1 MDCKLRKWRA
11 DDAKSLSELLNSK
24 KILDNLRDGLPFPYT
39 ENDALDYINLM
50 LSADKNSTFAF
61 AIEFKGAVAGSI
73 GIFRQDNIHSRT
85 AEMGYYIG
93 ENYWN
98 KGIATSAVKQAC
110 DFVFNNSD
118 IIRIYAEPF
127 ARNVAS
133 CKVLEKA
140 GFVCEGTLRKN
151 AVKNGI
157 VEDMKMYA
165 KIKNTDIIK

>member
-1 MDCKLRKWRA
+1 MDCKIRKWRA
-11 DDAKSLSELLNSK
+11 DDAKCLSELLNNK

-39 ENDALDYINLM
+39 EKDALDYISAM
-50 LSADKNSTFAF
+50 LNSDNSVFAF
-61 AIEFKGAVAGSI
+61 AVEFEGEVAGSL
-73 GIFRQDNIHSRT
+73 GIFRKDNIHSRT
-85 AEMGYYIG
+85 AEIGYYLG
-93 ENYWN
+93 EKFWN

-110 DFVFNNSD
+110 DFVFENTD

-133 CKVLEKA
+133 CRVLEKA
-140 GFVCEGTLRKN
+140 GFICEGTLHKN

-165 KIKNTDIIK
+165 KIKV

>member
-11 DDAKSLSELLNSK
+11 DDAKSLSELLNSR

-39 ENDALDYINLM
+39 ENDALDYIRLM

-165 KIKNTDIIK
+165 KINIRL